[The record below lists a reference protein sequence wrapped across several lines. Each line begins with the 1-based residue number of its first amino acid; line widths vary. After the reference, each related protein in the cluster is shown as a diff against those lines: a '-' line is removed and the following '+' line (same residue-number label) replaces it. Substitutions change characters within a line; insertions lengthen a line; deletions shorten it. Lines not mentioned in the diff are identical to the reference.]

1 MPNDCNTV
9 SCSQQISKKQLEFT
23 CENYFCRTLTDDTRH
38 KNLPPPLDLT

>member
-23 CENYFCRTLTDDTRH
+23 CENWVFSFFR
-38 KNLPPPLDLT
+38 KF